1 MERNNRLSVLLAL
14 IFSMAFALSVYVLV
28 NNAVSST
35 AAVIIIGLNVLLLGI
50 YTVRLIRNFSLLDE
64 VQIRIQ
70 LEAVSIAFVLSLALV
85 MVFGLIELVD
95 GFKVDHISHLYVF
108 PAFFLFYLIGL
119 IISHRKYR

>member
-28 NNAVSST
+28 NDAVSST

-64 VQIRIQ
+64 V
-70 LEAVSIAFVLSLALV
+70 
-85 MVFGLIELVD
+85 
-95 GFKVDHISHLYVF
+95 
-108 PAFFLFYLIGL
+108 
-119 IISHRKYR
+119 